1 MVKTKYREIIE
12 GQSVIN
18 QNEPREEEAAEEAE
32 LHDSLKDSLAQHCF
46 DMDMNEIRAIITTV
60 LSPPDKPLGTGRMRG
75 FYKEENCSSWWR
87 ETSVPFASLNKPKAG
102 QKRATIEDGYKLI
115 ESLQEFYQV
124 YPPRPIKLPNSS
136 IQFRSR
142 FYCEAQ
148 SSSSDCSVHVNV
160 SATLTSVSSTTSSTS
175 TSASFTTPTPSTVTS
190 STPTTDTSTSAM
202 PAHTTSNTATSTP
215 DTSNSPTPT
224 HATYYTATPIPA
236 TSTTSMPTSA
246 MPGPATCNSAT
257 ATSASS
263 YTASPI
269 PATSTSSMPTSA
281 IPGPATCNSAAATSA
296 SSYTASPI
304 PATSTSSMPTSS
316 ISGPAICN
324 SATASSNT
332 STSATSHPATS
343 YTATPATVTS
353 TSATPTPATSN
364 NTYSLRQ
371 RREQLI
377 SLSKEPMK
385 KESSIALLKI
395 LGAGNWNEL
404 VALSEEL
411 KAFIPAFPTSLAKE
425 WEMPTLINIRISF
438 QIQSEKNGHFR
449 IIRWKLHFNAFS
461 IALYGNED
469 EAFFLR
475 LASVVT
481 VADNILQYSKYM
493 VEEFGNDVTLF
504 DKFVVWYA
512 TLRHVVPAV
521 CLPGPFGAHFDECA
535 LEGMSCCAFMLNANP
550 DQHSVMVECTLCGQW
565 VHDVCARID
574 AQKIK
579 EEDPFLCGCDR
590 IENGKF
596 VIKSKEWYTNLSVE
610 HYKSM
615 VDIKDI
621 ISDVTPSLRMFI
633 TKNGGFQTLKRQLA
647 QRFGPFKFEDDDDG
661 KLFDDILGEFAK
673 KLSGEEKYV
682 TPDTYY
688 LPEVLLR
695 VIEIQE
701 GVNRLLAEKILM
713 DRL

>member
-1 MVKTKYREIIE
+1 MPEQIQKSWERLEKRVIKFNENFPEAHVICFAVVDNFYRSAGNQQMKVHFVETDVVKTKYREIIE

-18 QNEPREEEAAEEAE
+18 QNEPREEVAAEQAE

-75 FYKEENCSSWWR
+75 FYQEANCPSWWR
-87 ETSVPFASLNKPKAG
+87 ETSVPFASLNNPRAG

-115 ESLQEFYQV
+115 ESLQEFCQV
-124 YPPRPIKLPNSS
+124 YPPRPIKMPNSS

-148 SSSSDCSVHVNV
+148 SSSSDCSVPVNV

-175 TSASFTTPTPSTVTS
+175 TSASSTTTTPSTITS

-202 PAHTTSNTATSTP
+202 PAHATSNTATSTPVTPNP

-246 MPGPATCNSAT
+246 MPGSATATSNTSNSATPNPVTPNPDTSNSPTPTHATYYTATPIPATSTSSMPTSAMPGPATCNSAT
-257 ATSASS
+257 PTCNISTSATS

-269 PATSTSSMPTSA
+269 PATSTSSLPTSSM
-281 IPGPATCNSAAATSA
+281 PGPATCNSATAT
-296 SSYTASPI
+296 
-304 PATSTSSMPTSS
+304 
-316 ISGPAICN
+316 
-324 SATASSNT
+324 SNT
-332 STSATSHPATS
+332 STSATSNLATS
-343 YTATPATVTS
+343 YTATPTPVTS

-364 NTYSLRQ
+364 TAHSLRQ

-385 KESSIALLKI
+385 KENSIALLKI

-411 KAFIPAFPTSLAKE
+411 KAFIPAFPISLAKK
-425 WEMPTLINIRISF
+425 WERPTLISTNKRYKDFIPDSIGKRTVISASSDGNC
-438 QIQSEKNGHFR
+438 IY
-449 IIRWKLHFNAFS
+449 NAFS

-493 VEEFGNDVTLF
+493 VEEFGNDVTYLISSLSGTE
-504 DKFVVWYA
+504 Y
-512 TLRHVVPAV
+512 TVPENLSDGERIEYFCMQELLLTARM
-521 CLPGPFGAHFDECA
+521 PFRD
-535 LEGMSCCAFMLNANP
+535 
-550 DQHSVMVECTLCGQW
+550 CTLF
-565 VHDVCARID
+565 HMHI
-574 AQKIK
+574 
-579 EEDPFLCGCDR
+579 L
-590 IENGKF
+590 
-596 VIKSKEWYTNLSVE
+596 SNLLQRAVVS
-610 HYKSM
+610 HY
-615 VDIKDI
+615 
-621 ISDVTPSLRMFI
+621 
-633 TKNGGFQTLKRQLA
+633 
-647 QRFGPFKFEDDDDG
+647 
-661 KLFDDILGEFAK
+661 
-673 KLSGEEKYV
+673 
-682 TPDTYY
+682 
-688 LPEVLLR
+688 
-695 VIEIQE
+695 
-701 GVNRLLAEKILM
+701 
-713 DRL
+713 